1 MKLEAAA
8 SAVELCVGVVVCLNG
23 SYDDDLYKHL
33 TDPLQ
38 LNTMQNR
45 VILTQCQSHA
55 QYTWSSIDDS
65 LVGQLTSGEISSDL
79 DRTKKMT
86 ENLNIIQMS
95 HFTFDCS

>member
-1 MKLEAAA
+1 MAKILKLEAAA
-8 SAVELCVGVVVCLNG
+8 SAVELCVGVAVCLNG

-65 LVGQLTSGEISSDL
+65 LVGQLTSEDPIG
-79 DRTKKMT
+79 
-86 ENLNIIQMS
+86 
-95 HFTFDCS
+95 